1 MRSARDGRIASAA
14 MDLSVLALLGAV
26 GVTAGGV
33 NAVAGGGSLIMLPA
47 LLALGVPPVQATV
60 TNSISVTGGYSASVL
75 GTRPDLRGQ
84 GPRLRTLAPTV
95 LLGALTGCMLLLHTP
110 PGVFAKLMPLLVLA
124 ASLLLA
130 FQERVGRLVGEPH
143 AQPVWLRFVLLFLV
157 GVYGGYFNSVLG
169 VILIAVLSVVV
180 VDSMNRIVALKNI
193 LQLVVGVVATTTYT
207 LFGPVYW
214 PAVAVLVPATLLGG
228 FAGAR
233 AGRRLPARTLRAV
246 IVAFGVTVAGVLFVR
261 AMS

>member
-1 MRSARDGRIASAA
+1 
-14 MDLSVLALLGAV
+14 MDLGALLVLGAA
-26 GVTAGGV
+26 GVAAGGV
-33 NAVAGGGSLIMLPA
+33 NAVAGGGSLIMLPV
-47 LLALGVPPVQATV
+47 LLALGVPPIQATV

-75 GTRPDLRGQ
+75 GTWPDLHGQ
-84 GPRLRTLAPTV
+84 RARLRLLAPTV
-95 LLGALTGCMLLLHTP
+95 LLGAVTGCVLLLHTP

-130 FQERVGRLVGEPH
+130 FQTRVSRLVGEPH
-143 AQPVWLRFVLLFLV
+143 AQPVWLRFVLLFGV

-180 VDSMNRIVALKNI
+180 VESMNRIVALKNL
-193 LQLVVGVVATTTYT
+193 LQLVVGVVATTMYT

-228 FAGAR
+228 FVGAR
-233 AGRRLPARTLRAV
+233 VGRRLPAGTLRAV

>member
-1 MRSARDGRIASAA
+1 
-14 MDLSVLALLGAV
+14 MDVGVLGLLGAV
-26 GVTAGGV
+26 GVAAGGV
-33 NAVAGGGSLIMLPA
+33 NAVAGGGSLLMLPA
-47 LLALGVPPVQATV
+47 LLALGVPPIQATV

-75 GTRPDLRGQ
+75 GTRQDLRGQ
-84 GPRLRTLAPTV
+84 GVRLRVLAPIV
-95 LLGALTGCMLLLHTP
+95 VAGAVTGCVLLLHTP
-110 PGVFAKLMPLLVLA
+110 PGVFAKVMPLLVLA

-130 FQERVGRLVGEPH
+130 FQERVVRLVGEPH
-143 AQPVWLRFVLLFLV
+143 RQPAWLRYVLLFGV

-169 VILIAVLSVVV
+169 VILIAVLGVVIV
-180 VDSMNRIVALKNI
+180 ETMNRVVALKNA
-193 LQLVVGVVATTTYT
+193 LQLAVGTVATTAYA

-233 AGRRLPARTLRAV
+233 LGRRLSARTLRAV
-246 IVAFGVTVAGVLFVR
+246 IVGFGVAVAGVLFVR

>member
-1 MRSARDGRIASAA
+1 MEIG
-14 MDLSVLALLGAV
+14 VLVLLGAA
-26 GVTAGGV
+26 GVAAGGV
-33 NAVAGGGSLIMLPA
+33 NAVAGGGSLIMLPV
-47 LLALGVPPVQATV
+47 LLAFGVPPIQATV

-75 GTRPDLRGQ
+75 GTRQDLRGQ
-84 GPRLRTLAPTV
+84 GPRLRALMPTV
-95 LLGALTGCMLLLHTP
+95 LVGAVTGCVLLLHTP
-110 PGVFAKLMPLLVLA
+110 PGVYAKLMPLLVLA

-130 FQERVGRLVGEPH
+130 FQQRVGRLVGEPH

-180 VDSMNRIVALKNI
+180 VESLNRVVALKNS
-193 LQLVVGVVATTTYT
+193 LQLVVGVVATTMYT

-246 IVAFGVTVAGVLFVR
+246 IVAFGVTVAGVLFLR

>member
-1 MRSARDGRIASAA
+1 MAGDRLASAA
-14 MDLSVLALLGAV
+14 MDLAALVLLGAA
-26 GVTAGGV
+26 GVAAGGV
-33 NAVAGGGSLIMLPA
+33 NAVAGGGSLIMLPV
-47 LLALGVPPVQATV
+47 LLSLGVPPIQATV

-75 GTRPDLRGQ
+75 GTAPDLRGQ
-84 GPRLRTLAPTV
+84 GGRLRTLVPTV
-95 LLGALTGCMLLLHTP
+95 LVGALTGCVLLLHTP
-110 PGVFAKLMPLLVLA
+110 PGVFAKVMPLLVLA

-143 AQPVWLRFVLLFLV
+143 RQPGWLRYALLFGV

-169 VILIAVLSVVV
+169 VILIAVLGVVV
-180 VDSMNRIVALKNI
+180 VESMHRVVALKNL
-193 LQLVVGVVATTTYT
+193 LQLVVGVVATAMYS

-214 PAVAVLVPATLLGG
+214 PGVAVLVPATLLGG
-228 FAGAR
+228 FLGAR
-233 AGRRLPARTLRAV
+233 LGRRLPARTLRRL

>member
-1 MRSARDGRIASAA
+1 MDVAA
-14 MDLSVLALLGAV
+14 LLLLGAV
-26 GVTAGGV
+26 GVAAGGV

-47 LLALGVPPVQATV
+47 LLALGVPPIQATV

-75 GTRPDLRGQ
+75 GTRQDLQGQ
-84 GPRLRTLAPTV
+84 GVRLRTLAPTV
-95 LLGALTGCMLLLHTP
+95 LAGAVTGCVLLLHTP
-110 PGVFAKLMPLLVLA
+110 PGVFAKVMPLLVLA

-130 FQERVGRLVGEPH
+130 FQERVVRLVGEPH
-143 AQPVWLRFVLLFLV
+143 GQPAWLRQVLVFGV

-169 VILIAVLSVVV
+169 VILIAVLGIVVV
-180 VDSMNRIVALKNI
+180 ETMNRVVALKNA
-193 LQLVVGVVATTTYT
+193 LQLAVGAVATTMYT

-228 FAGAR
+228 FLGAR
-233 AGRRLPARTLRAV
+233 LGRRLPARTLRAV
-246 IVAFGVTVAGVLFVR
+246 IVGFGVTVAGVLLVR

>member
-1 MRSARDGRIASAA
+1 
-14 MDLSVLALLGAV
+14 MDLGALLVLGAA
-26 GVTAGGV
+26 GVAAGSV
-33 NAVAGGGSLIMLPA
+33 NAVAGGGSLVMLPV

-75 GTRPDLRGQ
+75 GTWPDLRGQ
-84 GPRLRTLAPTV
+84 RARLRVLAPTV
-95 LLGALTGCMLLLHTP
+95 LSGAVTGCVLLLHTP
-110 PGVFAKLMPLLVLA
+110 PGVYAKLMPLLVLA

-130 FQERVGRLVGEPH
+130 FQARVSRLVGEPH
-143 AQPVWLRFVLLFLV
+143 AQPVWLRLVLLFLV

-169 VILIAVLSVVV
+169 VILIAVLSLVVV
-180 VDSMNRIVALKNI
+180 ESLNRIVALKNL
-193 LQLVVGVVATTTYT
+193 LQLVVGMVATTMYS

-228 FAGAR
+228 FVGAR
-233 AGRRLPARTLRAV
+233 TGRRLPARTLRAV